1 MLCEMQLKTEF
12 SDLQISY
19 TYIVSQ
25 KNIEN
30 KNV

>member
-12 SDLQISY
+12 SDLQISC

>member
-12 SDLQISY
+12 SDFQISY

>member
-25 KNIEN
+25 NNIEN

>member
-12 SDLQISY
+12 TDLQISY

-25 KNIEN
+25 KNIES
-30 KNV
+30 KNI